1 MIPPDN
7 EVFEVEQRLARRRA
21 ELARNAREAG
31 RRAMHKLSSP
41 LALVG
46 AAGIGFLAAAAVAKR
61 RQRPPHPERRKSDHV
76 KAAKATGFAGVAL
89 SAAMWLVRAP
99 WGSPTRRAWRIR
111 ARSTTCRRACL
122 QRIPA
127 RVSRCIS
134 TTRAAWGSPT

>member
-41 LALVG
+41 LALIG
-46 AAGIGFLAAAAVAKR
+46 AAGIGFLTAAAVAKR
-61 RQRPPHPERRKSDHV
+61 QQRPPHPERRKSDHV

-89 SAAMWLVRAP
+89 SAAMWLVRAQ
-99 WGSPTRRAWRIR
+99 WGSPAKLAQVLLEKFQKQAPSPRGDK
-111 ARSTTCRRACL
+111 
-122 QRIPA
+122 
-127 RVSRCIS
+127 RVSLRQVA
-134 TTRAAWGSPT
+134 RP